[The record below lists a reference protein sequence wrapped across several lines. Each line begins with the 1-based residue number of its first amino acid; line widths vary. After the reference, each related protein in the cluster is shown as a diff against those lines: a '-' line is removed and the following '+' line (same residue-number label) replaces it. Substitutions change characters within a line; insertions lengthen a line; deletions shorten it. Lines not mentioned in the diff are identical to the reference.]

1 MDMVLIM
8 ESNEKELKMHRTYL
22 LRKFERYCK
31 QHYIQVGLWESSE
44 YDKRPRYF
52 YTTEEGYLL
61 IRDICI
67 DLNVLTEEQIMEHEN
82 EMRKHY
88 DKDSKK

>member
-1 MDMVLIM
+1 MDTVLVM
-8 ESNEKELKMHRTYL
+8 ESKEKELKMYRTYL

>member
-1 MDMVLIM
+1 MDTVLIM
-8 ESNEKELKMHRTYL
+8 GSEEKELKIYKTYL

-31 QHYIQVGLWESSE
+31 SVNNLKDVPYIERFQAHAE
-44 YDKRPRYF
+44 YN
-52 YTTEEGYLL
+52 L
-61 IRDICI
+61 IRIICI